1 MAEIF
6 IVCGESEMMDYKKPL
21 NQDTGKGCMLLGV
34 MGDPIAQ
41 SKSPAM
47 HQTAFRAL
55 GLPGHYVPL
64 HIKPEQLEGA
74 VQGIR
79 SLGFRGV
86 NVTIPHKV
94 EVMKYL
100 DRIDEAAAR
109 IGAVNTIVNDEGVLT
124 GFNTDGIGYV
134 RSLKEEA
141 VPDLEGKRIVVLG
154 AGGAAR
160 GVIYA
165 LTGEKPAAI
174 SIVNRTP
181 SKAKALAEEWGELAD
196 MDGYAEA
203 EARDVIAAADVII
216 NTTSVGMHPEI
227 HHMPLAEEW
236 LPEGIV
242 VSDLIY
248 NPLTTRLLAAAE
260 ARGCKTHGGL
270 GMFVNQGAYAFEYWT
285 GQKAPVEAM
294 KAAVLDSFK

>member
-1 MAEIF
+1 MDIKEPHS
-6 IVCGESEMMDYKKPL
+6 VEPGE
-21 NQDTGKGCMLLGV
+21 GCMLLGV

-47 HQTAFRAL
+47 HQAAFRAL

-74 VQGIR
+74 IQGIR

-94 EVMKYL
+94 EVMKQL

-109 IGAVNTIVNDEGVLT
+109 IGAVNTIVNDGGVLT
-124 GFNTDGIGYV
+124 GYNTDGIGYV

-141 VPDLEGKRIVVLG
+141 ISELEGKHIVVLG

-165 LTGEKPAAI
+165 LTGEKPAVI
-174 SIVNRTP
+174 SIVNRTL
-181 SKAKALAEEWGELAD
+181 SKAKALADEWGDLVNMA
-196 MDGYAEA
+196 GYAEA
-203 EARDVIAAADVII
+203 EAQDVIRAADVII
-216 NTTSVGMHPEI
+216 NTTSVGMHPEV
-227 HHMPLAEEW
+227 HHMPLPEEW

-248 NPLTTRLLAAAE
+248 NPLTTRLLAAAK
-260 ARGCKTHGGL
+260 ARGCKAHGGL
-270 GMFVNQGAYAFEYWT
+270 GMFINQGAYAFEYWT
-285 GQKAPVEAM
+285 GRKAPVEAM
-294 KAAVLDSFK
+294 KAAVLESFK